1 MSEVPKIVYDRLR
14 TAPPESDPVAKVH
27 PDANLLTAFAEQSI
41 SALERED
48 VLHHLALC
56 GDCRETV
63 HIAWDSAWD
72 SALEGASA
80 GVDSTPV
87 SVSIESAPV
96 RPTSIPLTPK
106 KNWWPRLAWPNL
118 GWAGLAAGA
127 ALAASLLVLHP
138 AKKNQPTQ
146 SAISH
151 PVNTNMSPAADSQVV
166 SSSSNP
172 STAISQSDKPQ
183 SVAASTLSGKEN
195 THTSSRFAARSAH
208 KKRPTNSP
216 RSDEVLM
223 ARNDAPPIEKAKP
236 ALPSE
241 ETQSTGAQAQA
252 SGDATQPV
260 TWAIVSGALR
270 RSSDAGNTWQIAL
283 RADRSLLSYASR
295 GQDVWAGGEAGA
307 LFHSTDG
314 GVSWTQVHPSMNDG
328 LLNSDIT
335 QIDLPNSDLSNRD
348 LRNSDSPKNDS
359 SSDTPT
365 GRQNSQQI
373 VVSTGTSE
381 VWSSTDGGKTWTKR

>member
-14 TAPPESDPVAKVH
+14 TAPPESDPVAKAH

-63 HIAWDSAWD
+63 HIAW
-72 SALEGASA
+72 EGA
-80 GVDSTPV
+80 GLDSTPV
-87 SVSIESAPV
+87 SVLVESAPV
-96 RPTSIPLTPK
+96 RPTSIPLTAK
-106 KNWWPRLAWPNL
+106 KNWWPGLAWPNL
-118 GWAGLAAGA
+118 GWAGLAAGI

-138 AKKNQPTQ
+138 GKQNQAAP
-146 SAISH
+146 SATSR
-151 PVNTNMSPAADSQVV
+151 PANDNMSPAAESQVA

-172 STAISQSDKPQ
+172 STAISESDKPQ
-183 SVAASTLSGKEN
+183 SPARPNLSLSGKEKQ
-195 THTSSRFAARSAH
+195 TSSHFATRSAQA
-208 KKRPTNSP
+208 KSRANSP

-241 ETQSTGAQAQA
+241 ETQSTGAQAQV
-252 SGDATQPV
+252 SGGAMQPAI
-260 TWAIVSGALR
+260 WAIASGALR
-270 RSSDAGNTWQIAL
+270 RSSDAGTTWQIAL
-283 RADRSLLSYASR
+283 RAGRPLLSYASR
-295 GQDVWAGGEAGA
+295 GQDVWAGGQAGA

-335 QIDLPNSDLSNRD
+335 QIDLPNT
-348 LRNSDSPKNDS
+348 DSPDNDS
-359 SSDTPT
+359 RSDTPT